1 MLLQNLSMS
10 GSVIMVLISL
20 PIAKPVIMSFSPS
33 PSTSTNRILDSEPDK
48 KKIDRDFRMFTEYAI
63 IMVFLLPYPLI
74 SRCQKLI

>member
-48 KKIDRDFRMFTEYAI
+48 KKIDRDFMMLTEYAVI
-63 IMVFLLPYPLI
+63 FFYHT
-74 SRCQKLI
+74 R

>member
-48 KKIDRDFRMFTEYAI
+48 KKIDRDFMMLTEYAV
-63 IMVFLLPYPLI
+63 VFFLPYPLI
-74 SRCQKLI
+74 SLCKKS

>member
-48 KKIDRDFRMFTEYAI
+48 KKIDRDFMMLTEYAV
-63 IMVFLLPYPLI
+63 VFFYHT
-74 SRCQKLI
+74 R

>member
-48 KKIDRDFRMFTEYAI
+48 KTIDRDFMMLTEYAV
-63 IMVFLLPYPLI
+63 VFFYNT
-74 SRCQKLI
+74 R